1 MRQRRG
7 MNFMGNSYMGWKKKG
22 KGFLSRKGRKGR
34 EEDTFYLPLS
44 TWRPWREGMFCF
56 RGLECWVQGDEHLGG
71 SSGFRA
77 ELVERDKWKVE
88 EDFQFFHLPPSTCPL
103 LLALG

>member
-1 MRQRRG
+1 
-7 MNFMGNSYMGWKKKG
+7 MGNSYMDWKEKG

-44 TWRPWREGMFCF
+44 TWRPWREGIFCF
-56 RGLECWVQGDEHLGG
+56 RGLEGWVRGDEHPSG
-71 SSGFRA
+71 SSSFRA
-77 ELVERDKWKVE
+77 ELVERSKWKVE
-88 EDFQFFHLPPSTCPL
+88 EEFQLFYLPPSTCPP